1 MESFF
6 VALNAVLPMFIM
18 LFIGFL
24 VRKLKILQDSF
35 LPQLNKIVFNVFFPF
50 LMFNN
55 IYGSDFSSVFSP
67 KLLAFA
73 VIGVFTI
80 YFLSIGFTLLV
91 EKSNY
96 SRGAMIQAIYRSNF
110 VLMGLP
116 IAANIFGKDKLGM
129 TAVLVAV
136 VVPIYNMLAVIT
148 LEIFR
153 GQKINVLKILKG
165 IAKNPLIIGSVLGLL
180 SVAFNI
186 SLPDTIDTT
195 VSDIAA
201 VATPLALIVLG
212 ASVTFESIKGCS
224 RNLII
229 CIIARLV
236 VVPALCLGTAA
247 LIGIRGVDFVSLIG
261 LFASPCA
268 VSSCRSCTAPYFDD
282 EFTKDEQRIARDED
296 GNNYYV
302 PADMTYS
309 EWKKSFVD
317 GQTDDLK
324 ETKTDDT
331 ISLKNKISEQDNRID
346 ELKNQFSDAT
356 DGYSYDEWFSE
367 FSSIEEGYGDASDG
381 DATFTKLKNLDE
393 EIRNAE
399 KQRSDLLL
407 QKESRGQLDT
417 GFPGKVPNDKL
428 DEYNAKAF
436 EQIKVDTGYSEEQA
450 TEFHSALKEYFGGD
464 YASILAGEGSTVK
477 TIRDGLDRMP
487 VYDGT
492 VYRGLCFSES
502 SDYDISEFTRL
513 KPGDKIPSKG
523 IISSWSSD
531 KRVAEAF
538 GAASTQ
544 AVESSTVILE
554 CLENKTDVGVQHI
567 SSYGSREAEVL
578 CGSKYEVLEI
588 VTESKYDYVSR
599 RKDLLYFSD
608 DLTEWE
614 DELKKQVV
622 CVIKVKEV

>member
-1 MESFF
+1 
-6 VALNAVLPMFIM
+6 
-18 LFIGFL
+18 
-24 VRKLKILQDSF
+24 
-35 LPQLNKIVFNVFFPF
+35 
-50 LMFNN
+50 MFNN

-186 SLPDTIDTT
+186 SLPETIDKT

-212 ASVTFESIKGCS
+212 ASVTFDSIKGCS

-261 LFASPCA
+261 LLHRRVRFRHSQWLSKWTATSNLQVRRLCSP
-268 VSSCRSCTAPYFDD
+268 RF
-282 EFTKDEQRIARDED
+282 
-296 GNNYYV
+296 
-302 PADMTYS
+302 
-309 EWKKSFVD
+309 
-317 GQTDDLK
+317 
-324 ETKTDDT
+324 
-331 ISLKNKISEQDNRID
+331 
-346 ELKNQFSDAT
+346 
-356 DGYSYDEWFSE
+356 
-367 FSSIEEGYGDASDG
+367 
-381 DATFTKLKNLDE
+381 
-393 EIRNAE
+393 
-399 KQRSDLLL
+399 
-407 QKESRGQLDT
+407 
-417 GFPGKVPNDKL
+417 
-428 DEYNAKAF
+428 
-436 EQIKVDTGYSEEQA
+436 
-450 TEFHSALKEYFGGD
+450 
-464 YASILAGEGSTVK
+464 
-477 TIRDGLDRMP
+477 
-487 VYDGT
+487 
-492 VYRGLCFSES
+492 
-502 SDYDISEFTRL
+502 
-513 KPGDKIPSKG
+513 
-523 IISSWSSD
+523 
-531 KRVAEAF
+531 
-538 GAASTQ
+538 
-544 AVESSTVILE
+544 
-554 CLENKTDVGVQHI
+554 
-567 SSYGSREAEVL
+567 
-578 CGSKYEVLEI
+578 
-588 VTESKYDYVSR
+588 
-599 RKDLLYFSD
+599 
-608 DLTEWE
+608 
-614 DELKKQVV
+614 
-622 CVIKVKEV
+622 

>member
-165 IAKNPLIIGSVLGLL
+165 IAKNPLIIGSALGLL

-186 SLPDTIDTT
+186 SLPETIDKT

-201 VATPLALIVLG
+201 VATPL
-212 ASVTFESIKGCS
+212 
-224 RNLII
+224 
-229 CIIARLV
+229 ARLV

-268 VSSCRSCTAPYFDD
+268 VSS
-282 EFTKDEQRIARDED
+282 FTMAQQMD
-296 GNNYYV
+296 
-302 PADMTYS
+302 
-309 EWKKSFVD
+309 
-317 GQTDDLK
+317 
-324 ETKTDDT
+324 
-331 ISLKNKISEQDNRID
+331 
-346 ELKNQFSDAT
+346 SD
-356 DGYSYDEWFSE
+356 F
-367 FSSIEEGYGDASDG
+367 
-381 DATFTKLKNLDE
+381 K
-393 EIRNAE
+393 
-399 KQRSDLLL
+399 
-407 QKESRGQLDT
+407 
-417 GFPGKVPNDKL
+417 
-428 DEYNAKAF
+428 
-436 EQIKVDTGYSEEQA
+436 
-450 TEFHSALKEYFGGD
+450 
-464 YASILAGEGSTVK
+464 LAGAAVVFTSV
-477 TIRDGLDRMP
+477 LA
-487 VYDGT
+487 
-492 VYRGLCFSES
+492 CFTMFLW
-502 SDYDISEFTRL
+502 IFFFR
-513 KPGDKIPSKG
+513 
-523 IISSWSSD
+523 
-531 KRVAEAF
+531 
-538 GAASTQ
+538 Q
-544 AVESSTVILE
+544 A
-554 CLENKTDVGVQHI
+554 G
-567 SSYGSREAEVL
+567 
-578 CGSKYEVLEI
+578 
-588 VTESKYDYVSR
+588 
-599 RKDLLYFSD
+599 FF
-608 DLTEWE
+608 
-614 DELKKQVV
+614 
-622 CVIKVKEV
+622 

>member
-136 VVPIYNMLAVIT
+136 IT

-186 SLPDTIDTT
+186 SLPETIDKT

-212 ASVTFESIKGCS
+212 ASVTFDSIKGCS

-268 VSSCRSCTAPYFDD
+268 VSS
-282 EFTKDEQRIARDED
+282 FTMAQQMD
-296 GNNYYV
+296 
-302 PADMTYS
+302 
-309 EWKKSFVD
+309 
-317 GQTDDLK
+317 
-324 ETKTDDT
+324 
-331 ISLKNKISEQDNRID
+331 
-346 ELKNQFSDAT
+346 SD
-356 DGYSYDEWFSE
+356 F
-367 FSSIEEGYGDASDG
+367 
-381 DATFTKLKNLDE
+381 K
-393 EIRNAE
+393 
-399 KQRSDLLL
+399 
-407 QKESRGQLDT
+407 
-417 GFPGKVPNDKL
+417 
-428 DEYNAKAF
+428 
-436 EQIKVDTGYSEEQA
+436 
-450 TEFHSALKEYFGGD
+450 
-464 YASILAGEGSTVK
+464 LAGAAVVFTSV
-477 TIRDGLDRMP
+477 LA
-487 VYDGT
+487 
-492 VYRGLCFSES
+492 CFTMFLW
-502 SDYDISEFTRL
+502 IFFFR
-513 KPGDKIPSKG
+513 
-523 IISSWSSD
+523 
-531 KRVAEAF
+531 
-538 GAASTQ
+538 Q
-544 AVESSTVILE
+544 A
-554 CLENKTDVGVQHI
+554 G
-567 SSYGSREAEVL
+567 
-578 CGSKYEVLEI
+578 
-588 VTESKYDYVSR
+588 
-599 RKDLLYFSD
+599 FF
-608 DLTEWE
+608 
-614 DELKKQVV
+614 
-622 CVIKVKEV
+622 

>member
-1 MESFF
+1 MLKRGDFMESFF

-129 TAVLVAV
+129 TAVLVAG
-136 VVPIYNMLAVIT
+136 VVPLYNMLAVIT

-165 IAKNPLIIGSVLGLL
+165 IAKNPLIIGSALGLL

-186 SLPDTIDTT
+186 SLPETIDKT

-212 ASVTFESIKGCS
+212 ASVTFDSIKGCS

-268 VSSCRSCTAPYFDD
+268 VSS
-282 EFTKDEQRIARDED
+282 FTMAQQMD
-296 GNNYYV
+296 
-302 PADMTYS
+302 
-309 EWKKSFVD
+309 
-317 GQTDDLK
+317 
-324 ETKTDDT
+324 
-331 ISLKNKISEQDNRID
+331 
-346 ELKNQFSDAT
+346 SD
-356 DGYSYDEWFSE
+356 F
-367 FSSIEEGYGDASDG
+367 
-381 DATFTKLKNLDE
+381 K
-393 EIRNAE
+393 
-399 KQRSDLLL
+399 
-407 QKESRGQLDT
+407 
-417 GFPGKVPNDKL
+417 
-428 DEYNAKAF
+428 
-436 EQIKVDTGYSEEQA
+436 
-450 TEFHSALKEYFGGD
+450 
-464 YASILAGEGSTVK
+464 LAGAAVVFTSV
-477 TIRDGLDRMP
+477 LA
-487 VYDGT
+487 
-492 VYRGLCFSES
+492 CFTMFLW
-502 SDYDISEFTRL
+502 IFFFR
-513 KPGDKIPSKG
+513 
-523 IISSWSSD
+523 
-531 KRVAEAF
+531 
-538 GAASTQ
+538 Q
-544 AVESSTVILE
+544 A
-554 CLENKTDVGVQHI
+554 G
-567 SSYGSREAEVL
+567 
-578 CGSKYEVLEI
+578 
-588 VTESKYDYVSR
+588 
-599 RKDLLYFSD
+599 FF
-608 DLTEWE
+608 
-614 DELKKQVV
+614 
-622 CVIKVKEV
+622 